1 MVGPSF
7 RWSEGGRDR
16 GSELGVRKLEGTYL
30 PSGKTAHVP
39 AGTTLFNAAHWAGL
53 PIEST
58 CGGRGTC
65 GKCKVRVVEG
75 FRHHEPTPADHR
87 KLADAEIEDGW
98 RLSCQLEISEDAT
111 CEVPNLQVTPKA
123 ATMGV
128 GRFVL
133 LEPNVQRVV
142 VAIDPPTLE
151 DHRGHLRRLLDALE
165 VKGHEP
171 TYGPAV
177 YPRLARAMADE
188 PSQLT
193 ATLVGQHLVDV
204 DAGDAARAMF
214 GISLDIGTTT
224 VVATLVDLVSGAAAA
239 VESTI
244 NRQAPF
250 GADVIARMG
259 HAMTGNGAVGQLRAA
274 VLETVN
280 TLIGDACAAA
290 GVKAAALCEAVV
302 VG

>member
-1 MVGPSF
+1 M
-7 RWSEGGRDR
+7 
-16 GSELGVRKLEGTYL
+16 RKLEVTYL

-75 FRHHEPTPADHR
+75 LRHHEPTPADHR
-87 KLADAEIEDGW
+87 KLGEAEIQGGW
-98 RLSCQLEISEDAT
+98 RLSCQLEITEDAT

-133 LEPNVQRVV
+133 LEPNVQKVV
-142 VAIDPPTLE
+142 VQVDAPSLE
-151 DHRGHLRRLLDALE
+151 DHRSHLHRLLDALE
-165 VKGHEP
+165 AEGLEP
-171 TYGPAV
+171 THGPGV
-177 YPRLARAMADE
+177 YSRLARAMADE
-188 PSQLT
+188 PAEMT
-193 ATLVGQHLVDV
+193 ATLVGEHLVDV
-204 DAGDAARAMF
+204 DAGDTTGTMF

-224 VVATLVDLVSGAAAA
+224 VVATLVDLVSGGAAA

-259 HAMTGNGAVGQLRAA
+259 HAMTGA
-274 VLETVN
+274 
-280 TLIGDACAAA
+280 
-290 GVKAAALCEAVV
+290 EA
-302 VG
+302 